1 MTFFDH
7 TLTLDASRMS
17 SDACTRPSKRQRTEN
32 EPVSALDV
40 KKHGRLWFEVGNT
53 ILVANDGLGFRL
65 HRGILSL
72 HSEVFRDI
80 LSFPSSVEDNEMMEG
95 CPVLRLQDC
104 GEDLDLFFT
113 LLHDGV
119 NQ

>member
-1 MTFFDH
+1 
-7 TLTLDASRMS
+7 MS
-17 SDACTRPSKRQRTEN
+17 SSTYSRPSKRQRIEN
-32 EPVSALDV
+32 EAPADLEV
-40 KKHGRLWFEVGNT
+40 KKHSRLWFEDGNT

-65 HRGILSL
+65 HRGIVSL
-72 HSEVFRDI
+72 HSEVFWDI
-80 LSFPSSVEDNEMMEG
+80 LSFPSNAEDNEG